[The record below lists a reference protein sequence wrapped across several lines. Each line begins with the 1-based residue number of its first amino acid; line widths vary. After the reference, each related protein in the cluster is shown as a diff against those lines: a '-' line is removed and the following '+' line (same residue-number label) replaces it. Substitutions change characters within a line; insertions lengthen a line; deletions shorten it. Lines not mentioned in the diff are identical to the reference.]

1 MMKGLVSGLV
11 LSAILAVNAQAQSFK
26 NGTEKQIV
34 KVDFDFSQRRLEE
47 VNDTNYN
54 SWTIS
59 EQKQAEK
66 SFKDLTFKLKGNFN
80 AKWYKVGM
88 SAPFY
93 SKLASD

>member
-1 MMKGLVSGLV
+1 MKGLVSGLV
-11 LSAILAVNAQAQSFK
+11 LSAILAVNAQSQALKS
-26 NGTEKQIV
+26 GTEKQIV

-66 SFKDLTFKLKGNFN
+66 TFNNLTFKLKENDKEISGSCCFGNAFGS
-80 AKWYKVGM
+80 KW
-88 SAPFY
+88 
-93 SKLASD
+93 